1 MTTRT
6 PDIIRHLYPA
16 AQIERDFSCAIEAG
30 ASVITYWNLAL
41 GTQPTT
47 QELADAELPAMK
59 AKAVAAIKIEAN
71 RRILSAMPDWKQRNL
86 IARSVELTRRE
97 SKGTAT
103 PAEIAELDTLEAAKA
118 GVDAVRSASDSMEAE
133 VATLTTVAD
142 CDAYIAGIQ
151 ADTASA
157 PRTVEWP

>member
-1 MTTRT
+1 MRT
-6 PDIIRHLYPA
+6 AAIVRYLYPDA
-16 AQIERDFSCAIEAG
+16 DLSSDVLIVDGAIARWDESLG
-30 ASVITYWNLAL
+30 A
-41 GTQPTT
+41 QPTT

-59 AKAVAAIKIEAN
+59 AKAVAAIKVEAN

-118 GVDAVRSASDSMEAE
+118 GVDAVRSTSDSMEAE
-133 VATLTTVAD
+133 VATLTTAD
-142 CDAYIAGIQ
+142 DCEAYIAGIQ